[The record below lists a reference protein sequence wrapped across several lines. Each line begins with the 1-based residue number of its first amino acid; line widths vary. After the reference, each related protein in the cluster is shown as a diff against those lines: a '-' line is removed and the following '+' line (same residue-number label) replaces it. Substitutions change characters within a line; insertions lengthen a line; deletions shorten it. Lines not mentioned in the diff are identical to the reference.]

1 MKDEGEEKTQKS
13 EKFEQWNGISQKSPD
28 STLGPELKPNPN

>member
-1 MKDEGEEKTQKS
+1 MKENRKHKKKS
-13 EKFEQWNGISQKSPD
+13 DKFEQWNGISQKSTD